1 MTVSTQVCLYFRPAA
16 HENPSSHETPV
27 ADSSHFGVE
36 HLSLTLT
43 IVLRLRI
50 CYCGGAWLMHRNQQ
64 CPLSSTLALLLDTVV
79 TFQVCVCDLI
89 SVLLAQEHLSDVYV
103 VAHKNLWVLNLCA
116 LMHNSR
122 IFQRFRCQEL
132 TPTVAI
138 FLLAF
143 IEQCSAECEAHPA
156 KPRNPYEYPSGYS
169 LFKVKRSKRDAI
181 KDDATIED
189 IREKGATLQA
199 PCCTAEPSL
208 RCKCTCSN
216 RFLCMQN
223 F

>member
-1 MTVSTQVCLYFRPAA
+1 
-16 HENPSSHETPV
+16 
-27 ADSSHFGVE
+27 
-36 HLSLTLT
+36 
-43 IVLRLRI
+43 
-50 CYCGGAWLMHRNQQ
+50 MHRNQQ

-79 TFQVCVCDLI
+79 TFQLCVCDLI
-89 SVLLAQEHLSDVYV
+89 SVLLAKSIFYTCM
-103 VAHKNLWVLNLCA
+103 LWPTRTFGCPRALCA

-122 IFQRFRCQEL
+122 IFQCFRRQEL
-132 TPTVAI
+132 TPTVAN
-138 FLLAF
+138 FLFAF

-216 RFLCMQN
+216 KFPCMQN